1 MKMKTN
7 KIFPFLLLGAA
18 FFQGCE
24 QIVDLDSLKP
34 DPKLVLNGVVK
45 AGEPVRANLS
55 RTWFYTDGKPNLTIP
70 GADVK
75 LYVNDV
81 LHEQLA
87 FVAPAGKDQSG
98 SYEAGYSPSAG
109 DRIRITASAPGYPD
123 IAVVSELP
131 PPMPVANCRLL
142 ARKSFIMEDDSV
154 RLYDVDYTFELTI
167 EDVPD
172 VGNYYLIYGKEFWHG
187 RYGYGG
193 GCDGIEI
200 NEGDTVYWT
209 SSYIRFSEEPLF
221 KNEVTAFD
229 YIFGT
234 GATSD
239 DYWGAFSDE
248 LIDGRTYTMHLPL
261 GSYGHTLY
269 LNKEDLSI
277 LYPKTFRFYLQAIS
291 KDYYDY
297 LKTLQELRTGSFT
310 GDLASSGFA
319 EPIRLPSN
327 VEGGAGVLGS
337 ATECIYEWDEREII
351 GSFP

>member
-1 MKMKTN
+1 M
-7 KIFPFLLLGAA
+7 
-18 FFQGCE
+18 
-24 QIVDLDSLKP
+24 
-34 DPKLVLNGVVK
+34 
-45 AGEPVRANLS
+45 
-55 RTWFYTDGKPNLTIP
+55 
-70 GADVK
+70 
-75 LYVNDV
+75 
-81 LHEQLA
+81 
-87 FVAPAGKDQSG
+87 
-98 SYEAGYSPSAG
+98 
-109 DRIRITASAPGYPD
+109 
-123 IAVVSELP
+123 
-131 PPMPVANCRLL
+131 
-142 ARKSFIMEDDSV
+142 
-154 RLYDVDYTFELTI
+154 
-167 EDVPD
+167 PD

-277 LYPKTFRFYLQAIS
+277 LYP
-291 KDYYDY
+291 
-297 LKTLQELRTGSFT
+297 FT